1 MRERCWYLTEVVVAW
16 SLEKALWC
24 FDKKT
29 LIEKEREKTNI
40 DSASVSQ
47 SVLWTRYG
55 KKKLS
60 AVCWTW
66 VWEASVNWFF
76 FLWFRHWGEKSIGRR
91 WRGENSCTQNGLTF
105 ISRGILFFSPSY
117 ETAENFCCCLCTR
130 ERERERAR
138 GRAHFS
144 PLSFQFSCLAQGNRA
159 VYTQWPQLPRTQKP
173 VRERDE
179 NKLEPFSCL
188 LRLSRFCWKQPNFPI
203 RKGGWEWRKSESE
216 WGQPLRKRRRRSE
229 S

>member
-76 FLWFRHWGEKSIGRR
+76 FLWFRHWGENQQVDVEEAKIVIRKMASH
-91 WRGENSCTQNGLTF
+91 SF
-105 ISRGILFFSPSY
+105 PVASFFSLPR
-117 ETAENFCCCLCTR
+117 TRQQKTFVVVCVR
-130 ERERERAR
+130 EREREKEREEEPISPLF
-138 GRAHFS
+138 HFS
-144 PLSFQFSCLAQGNRA
+144 FL
-159 VYTQWPQLPRTQKP
+159 V
-173 VRERDE
+173 
-179 NKLEPFSCL
+179 
-188 LRLSRFCWKQPNFPI
+188 
-203 RKGGWEWRKSESE
+203 WRKEIELCTHSDHNYHVHKN
-216 WGQPLRKRRRRSE
+216 Q
-229 S
+229 